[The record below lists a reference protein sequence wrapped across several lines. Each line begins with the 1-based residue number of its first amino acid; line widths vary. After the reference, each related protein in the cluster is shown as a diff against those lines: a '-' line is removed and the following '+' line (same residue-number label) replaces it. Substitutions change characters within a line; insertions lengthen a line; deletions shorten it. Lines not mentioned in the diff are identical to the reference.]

1 MSVKGFFFILVFF
14 LVAIMGFL
22 IYISETV
29 VVKYLYIAE
38 ALMLLLMLY
47 LILFYRK
54 IVKPMNTIGSGMEL
68 LREQD
73 FSSRL
78 SHVGQQEAD
87 RVVNVFNRMM
97 EQLKNERLRL
107 REQNHF
113 LDLMI
118 NASPMGVIIMTLDE
132 EVSQLNP
139 MAMKMMGV
147 RPEEAEG
154 RKLSEIDSPL
164 ALELAA
170 IPNGETSTVRLN
182 DSSIYKCT
190 HSSFVD
196 RGFQHPFYLMEGLT
210 DEVMKAEK
218 KAYEKV
224 IRMIAHEVNNTT
236 AGITSTLDTVAGIV
250 RVGRYGGYLR
260 CDARMYRALFFYE
273 PFHYPLCRCGE
284 DSRAPFY
291 SDQPE

>member
-236 AGITSTLDTVAGIV
+236 AGITSTLDTVEQALSESEGMEDI
-250 RVGRYGGYLR
+250 

-273 PFHYPLCRCGE
+273 SFHYPLCRCGE

>member
-139 MAMKMMGV
+139 HGDEDDGGPSGRSRGEEIVGNRFSACPGIGRHSEWSNQH
-147 RPEEAEG
+147 RPAE
-154 RKLSEIDSPL
+154 R
-164 ALELAA
+164 LE
-170 IPNGETSTVRLN
+170 
-182 DSSIYKCT
+182 
-190 HSSFVD
+190 
-196 RGFQHPFYLMEGLT
+196 YL
-210 DEVMKAEK
+210 
-218 KAYEKV
+218 
-224 IRMIAHEVNNTT
+224 
-236 AGITSTLDTVAGIV
+236 
-250 RVGRYGGYLR
+250 
-260 CDARMYRALFFYE
+260 
-273 PFHYPLCRCGE
+273 
-284 DSRAPFY
+284 
-291 SDQPE
+291 